1 MALEWECSIA
11 ATVVV
16 VELLVRSLVDF
27 VLGGNLEHLFV
38 DLGCL
43 FATRRYAR
51 RILNSSDS
59 LRLFSERGPGLGKRH
74 CELWTVL
81 GRLLRCSALSLVC
94 RVVVEEEKSSLC

>member
-1 MALEWECSIA
+1 M

-51 RILNSSDS
+51 RIFKSSDS
-59 LRLFSERGPGLGKRH
+59 LHLFSKRGFGLGKSH
-74 CELWTVL
+74 CELWML
-81 GRLLRCSALSLVC
+81 LDRLNRCVALSVC
-94 RVVVEEEKSSLC
+94 RVVVEEEKASPC